1 MGAVKQGRT
10 LTDRDK
16 MPYMA
21 VREEPGVQEE
31 MLCRGERIVIPEG
44 QDKKDKEH
52 GESDT
57 YRLAN
62 PGLAEAPDVDHST
75 VVPRTGADRSSTQT
89 LMDTNLLYTQHQH
102 EDEEDRH
109 IAKNEAVSNLGD
121 AHQYGADTKTKA
133 VTNNG
138 DPLHGDT
145 HHGKNDSKADTSIG
159 NTLQGDSKAET
170 NLSDSKAD
178 TNIGDP
184 THGNTHHGNNE
195 SKADTSI
202 ADTPQG
208 NSKAETNLGDSYQA
222 EHSAGDV
229 TKAKTNLATSSRATP
244 TMATTTPRPTPATAT
259 PSKVTPATAR
269 TGTRP

>member
-75 VVPRTGADRSSTQT
+75 VVPSTGADHSATQPHI
-89 LMDTNLLYTQHQH
+89 DTNLLYTQH
-102 EDEEDRH
+102 
-109 IAKNEAVSNLGD
+109 
-121 AHQYGADTKTKA
+121 
-133 VTNNG
+133 
-138 DPLHGDT
+138 
-145 HHGKNDSKADTSIG
+145 
-159 NTLQGDSKAET
+159 
-170 NLSDSKAD
+170 
-178 TNIGDP
+178 
-184 THGNTHHGNNE
+184 
-195 SKADTSI
+195 
-202 ADTPQG
+202 
-208 NSKAETNLGDSYQA
+208 
-222 EHSAGDV
+222 
-229 TKAKTNLATSSRATP
+229 
-244 TMATTTPRPTPATAT
+244 
-259 PSKVTPATAR
+259 
-269 TGTRP
+269 